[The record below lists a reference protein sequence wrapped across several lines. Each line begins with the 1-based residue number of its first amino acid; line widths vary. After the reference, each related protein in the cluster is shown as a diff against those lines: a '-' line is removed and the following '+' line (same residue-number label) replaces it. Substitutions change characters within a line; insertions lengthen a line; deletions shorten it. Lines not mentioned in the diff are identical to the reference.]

1 MSPSTDYSKCFIV
14 FADEKEGEGG
24 LSVLHEGGR
33 LNSLQST

>member
-24 LSVLHEGGR
+24 LSVLHKAGR